1 MEHSF
6 DIDVAKEYG
15 MPAAILLK
23 HIYYWVE
30 KNKANDKHFRD
41 GYFWTY
47 NSLKAFCKLFPYM
60 SESTIKRS
68 LKKLSDDG
76 LIIEAVYNDV
86 PFDRTKWYTLTPLGY
101 EKIKDGGGDNAEIPL
116 DQNDQ
121 SHWVKMTKSDE
132 VKMGRPIPYK
142 YNSRTQINNNIS
154 ISKDIDCPSESEERI
169 GQSDVNEVLSAWN
182 GLSDCG
188 IAPVRKISSGSKR
201 ASSLRARLR
210 EYGLDDVLAAIAN
223 IRDSDFLKGKNN
235 RGWVITFDWF
245 VLPTNFPKVLEG
257 NYNNRNGNV
266 EAKPK
271 YYVPTG
277 YEKTEKVW
285 Q

>member
-15 MPAAILLK
+15 MPCAVLLK
-23 HIYYWVE
+23 HLWYWIE
-30 KNKANDKHFRD
+30 KNRANRKNERD
-41 GYFWTY
+41 GSYWTY
-47 NSLKAFCKLFPYM
+47 NSISAFCELFPYL
-60 SESTIKRS
+60 SKNTIIRA
-68 LKKLSDDG
+68 LKKLSDEG
-76 LIIEAVYNDV
+76 IIKEAVFNDV
-86 PFDRTKWYTLTPLGY
+86 AFDRTKWYAITDKGYSIINGGLTQNEQCHLPKLSNSDLPKLG
-101 EKIKDGGGDNAEIPL
+101 E
-116 DQNDQ
+116 
-121 SHWVKMTKSDE
+121 
-132 VKMGRPIPYK
+132 PIPNEYHI
-142 YNSRTQINNNIS
+142 NTHINNNIS